1 MYEELQI
8 NMVQLISQIM
18 WSSLL
23 KHIHLLPIKGPN
35 EQEDRERA
43 EVAVSALWRV
53 RFW

>member
-35 EQEDRERA
+35 EQEERA

-53 RFW
+53 SFW